1 NPLKTI
7 GLRLGE
13 QVKQA
18 YQELAFSQAC
28 EAILLLV
35 QASNKFI
42 DQQAPWSLYK
52 QGQQETVEKVLYAVL
67 ESVRVAAYLLSP
79 IIPNISSD
87 IYQQLGFGINF
98 NDQIQSS
105 VIAPFAIHSTWGIL
119 SSKQQL
125 GTPQPIFKRIEP
137 PKSD

>member
-1 NPLKTI
+1 
-7 GLRLGE
+7 
-13 QVKQA
+13 
-18 YQELAFSQAC
+18 
-28 EAILLLV
+28 
-35 QASNKFI
+35 
-42 DQQAPWSLYK
+42 
-52 QGQQETVEKVLYAVL
+52 
-67 ESVRVAAYLLSP
+67 LSP